1 VRDWLSRDPIKQYRA
16 RLASAGIDE
25 ATLSK
30 IEVEARLKVDVAT
43 EEARN
48 APHARIEDIESQVWS
63 DGGSAWRN

>member
-1 VRDWLSRDPIKQYRA
+1 MSRDPIKLYRE
-16 RLASAGIDE
+16 RLASAGVDEQTLQKIDE
-25 ATLSK
+25 D
-30 IEVEARLKVDVAT
+30 ARRKVDAAT